1 MNNKSNAKLIFNLA
15 KNDFKTRFAGSYLGI
30 VWAFV
35 QPVVTVLVYWFVF
48 EKALSVAGSTTKAGI
63 TVPYVLWMLG
73 GIVPWFFF
81 SEAVS
86 LGTSCLIEY
95 EYLVKK
101 VVFNIST
108 LPVVKVVA
116 SLFVHVFFVAFT
128 IILYAIYG
136 YYPDAYVLQVIYYT
150 FCVAMLSLGIIYITC
165 AVVVFF
171 KDLVQIINIFLQ
183 VLMWMTPIM
192 WNMDG
197 MGGLS
202 DKIRTILMANPM
214 YYIVSG
220 YRDAL
225 INKVWF
231 FEKPGLTIYFWAV
244 TLVLLLLGKY
254 VFARLKTL
262 LADAL

>member
-1 MNNKSNAKLIFNLA
+1 MDLSSKGKMIINLA

-48 EKALSVAGSTTKAGI
+48 EKALTVAGQSTKAGI
-63 TVPYVLWMLG
+63 TVPYVLWMLA
-73 GIVPWFFF
+73 GIVPWFYF

-101 VVFNIST
+101 VVFNISL

-116 SLFVHVFFVAFT
+116 SLFVHLFFVAFT
-128 IILYAIYG
+128 LALYAIYG
-136 YYPDAYVLQVIYYT
+136 YFPDLYVLQVIYYT
-150 FCVAMLSLGIIYITC
+150 FCVTMLSLGIIYITC

-171 KDLVQIINIFLQ
+171 KDLTQIINIVLQ
-183 VLMWMTPIM
+183 VMMWMTPIM
-192 WNMDG
+192 WNMDA
-197 MGGLS
+197 MSGLS
-202 DKIRTILMANPM
+202 DKLRSLLMANPM
-214 YYIVSG
+214 YYVVSG

-225 INKVWF
+225 IGKVWF
-231 FEKPGLTIYFWAV
+231 FEKPGLTLYFWAV
-244 TLVLLLLGKY
+244 TIVLLCMGRFIFKK
-254 VFARLKTL
+254 LKTL